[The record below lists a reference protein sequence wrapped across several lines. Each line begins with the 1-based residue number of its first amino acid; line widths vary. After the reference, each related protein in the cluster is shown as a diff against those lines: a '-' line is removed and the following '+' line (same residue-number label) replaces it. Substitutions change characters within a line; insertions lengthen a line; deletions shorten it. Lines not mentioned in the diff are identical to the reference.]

1 MKKLLVLGLLLTGMS
16 VYAAE
21 GGDRSS
27 GLVASK
33 CTKCKK
39 YKGPEFGT
47 RGCQC
52 GKPASQAPA
61 VSASRPTPPPV
72 APEPGGRFKVPTED
86 VDAAQLKRTGE
97 IGSLLT
103 TRLPFDTPVAE
114 RVMPRVRTGGA
125 AQALWSPDGGRTL
138 AEQRIQEEE
147 DRKFA
152 EGLAGVPVRDG
163 GLDLATQELIEQIML
178 EDFPDQIAGGYDP
191 DAATQQAIADMLAA
205 DLAAQEAQQALVDEM
220 TARQVAAEQ
229 GAQAYKDRQEEI
241 KRDAKF
247 AVKLAQQQ
255 QFLDAIGNLKA
266 AFDMTD
272 LSPAD
277 RASIE
282 DQIAELEAQL
292 FSLGL

>member
-1 MKKLLVLGLLLTGMS
+1 MKKLLLVGLLLSGMS
-16 VYAAE
+16 VHAAD
-21 GGDRSS
+21 GGGRPS
-27 GLVASK
+27 GLVAPK
-33 CTKCKK
+33 CRTCKK
-39 YKGPEFGT
+39 FKGPDFGI
-47 RGCQC
+47 RNCQC
-52 GKPASQAPA
+52 GQPAADSAA
-61 VSASRPTPPPV
+61 VSAPDASR
-72 APEPGGRFKVPTED
+72 
-86 VDAAQLKRTGE
+86 
-97 IGSLLT
+97 
-103 TRLPFDTPVAE
+103 
-114 RVMPRVRTGGA
+114 MPRVKTGGSVQSIWKPGGPT
-125 AQALWSPDGGRTL
+125 QAERDIRS
-138 AEQRIQEEE
+138 QEDE
-147 DRKFA
+147 KFA
-152 EGLAGVPVRDG
+152 QGLAGVPVRDG